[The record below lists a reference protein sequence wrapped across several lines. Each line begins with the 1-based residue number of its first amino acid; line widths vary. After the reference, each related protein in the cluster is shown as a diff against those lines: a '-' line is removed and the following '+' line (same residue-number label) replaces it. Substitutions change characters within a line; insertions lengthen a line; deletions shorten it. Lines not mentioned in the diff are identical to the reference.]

1 MAATN
6 AQVTRID
13 ALGEFRASLI
23 VFRATAQR
31 ALDEA
36 VGTVS
41 RARQWVRH
49 EQRMHW
55 EHEIRRRQKK
65 LDEAQQEMMRARLSS
80 LQDRTDAQQNAVT
93 KARNAL
99 REAEEKLRAVK
110 RWDREFDLVALPL
123 VKQLDGMRGALEH
136 EMPKALAFLANAQHA
151 LDVYSEKQAAPTEAP
166 VSEPSVELS
175 EGNTAP

>member
-13 ALGEFRASLI
+13 ALGEFRSALV

-31 ALDEA
+31 AIDEA
-36 VGTVS
+36 SGTVS

-49 EQRMHW
+49 EQRLHW

-110 RWDREFDLVALPL
+110 KWDREFDLVALPL
-123 VKQLDGMRGALEH
+123 VKQLDGLRGALEH
-136 EMPKALAFLANAQHA
+136 DLPRALAFLANAQRA
-151 LDVYSEKQAAPTEAP
+151 LDVYSEKQAAPVETPAEIPPA
-166 VSEPSVELS
+166 EPR
-175 EGNTAP
+175 EGDASP

>member
-13 ALGEFRASLI
+13 ALGEFRAALI
-23 VFRATAQR
+23 VFRAAAQR

-36 VGTVS
+36 VGSVT

-65 LDEAQQEMMRARLSS
+65 FDEAQQEMMRARLSS

-110 RWDREFDLVALPL
+110 KWDREFDLVALPL

-136 EMPKALAFLANAQHA
+136 DMPKAIAFLANAQQA
-151 LDVYSEKQAAPTEAP
+151 LDVYSEKHAAPQETPAEAP
-166 VSEPSVELS
+166 PAEPR
-175 EGNTAP
+175 EGEAAP